1 MDKSAWEH
9 VHPKTSVATDKFTV
23 EYVRAKVSVAMEI
36 SMLQQVYLAV
46 SVDEAMPAY
55 LEAPVSVNNTTEQ
68 CLKGPLRGL

>member
-36 SMLQQVYLAV
+36 SMLQQVYL
-46 SVDEAMPAY
+46 
-55 LEAPVSVNNTTEQ
+55 
-68 CLKGPLRGL
+68 